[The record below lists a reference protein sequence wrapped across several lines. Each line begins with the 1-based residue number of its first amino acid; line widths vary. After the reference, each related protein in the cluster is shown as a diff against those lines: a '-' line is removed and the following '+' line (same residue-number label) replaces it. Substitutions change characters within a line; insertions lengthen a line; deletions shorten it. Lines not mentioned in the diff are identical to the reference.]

1 MKEQRELFFGMTGWT
16 VEGRRKE
23 KEGRQQD
30 EADWPLSA
38 VIDLCQEDL
47 LRAGQPK
54 MPGMSPSS
62 AANAVMPVFPVWSVY
77 LLLHKPFR
85 RPISLLSVVIQTS
98 EFFRPANPGR
108 SDYPDRV

>member
-1 MKEQRELFFGMTGWT
+1 MKKQRELFFGMTGWT

-23 KEGRQQD
+23 REGRQD

-47 LRAGQPK
+47 LCASQPK
-54 MPGMSPSS
+54 MPGMSPRSV
-62 AANAVMPVFPVWSVY
+62 ANAVIPVFPVWSVY
-77 LLLHKPFR
+77 LLLHTPFR
-85 RPISLLSVVIQTS
+85 RPLSLLSVVIQTS

-108 SDYPDRV
+108 SDYPYRV